1 MYKRTF
7 LALGLASLPGVVQPA
22 TAGQSELE
30 QIRAEMR
37 EMRQAYKNRIEA
49 LENRIEELE
58 NRQETPAAETAA
70 PAETPAPAQTA
81 EPAQPSAPTAA
92 NAFNPAISLILEGTY
107 THAPDGTRL
116 LPGFFSAEEIGPEK
130 RGFSLAESELALS
143 ASIDPY
149 LYGFAA
155 IAVEP
160 DGEVAIEEAYFQ
172 TLGLGHGFTA
182 KGGRFFTAIGYLNE
196 FHQHAWDFFDAPI
209 AYQALLGTEATGN
222 HGEDGVQ
229 LRWVAPTDT
238 FLEVGAELGRGKD
251 FPSNDRNK
259 NGIGAA
265 GLFAHLGGDI
275 GASHSYRTGLSWLGA
290 WPKDRGSPAVDLDD
304 VEVLNLFEGDSYV
317 YAADFV
323 WKWAP
328 NGDPSYRN
336 FKLQGELL
344 WRDEHGTLTY
354 DAEDASRGANRSG
367 YSSDQLGGYVQAV
380 YQFHPRWR
388 AGLRGELLH
397 STHLDLGDNAETLPD
412 ADHDPSKYSVML
424 DYSPSEFSRFRL
436 QFAHQELTDNE
447 SDQQVILQYVHSLG
461 SHGAH
466 QF

>member
-1 MYKRTF
+1 MYTRTF

-37 EMRQAYKNRIEA
+37 EIRQAYETRIKA

-58 NRQETPAAETAA
+58 GRQETAAAETA
-70 PAETPAPAQTA
+70 PPTSTA
-81 EPAQPSAPTAA
+81 EPAQASAPTAA

-116 LPGFFSAEEIGPEK
+116 LPGFFSADEIGPEK

-172 TLGLGHGFTA
+172 TLGLGHGFTV
-182 KGGRFFTAIGYLNE
+182 KSGRFFTAIGYLNE

-238 FLEVGAELGRGKD
+238 FVELGAELGRGKD

-275 GASHSYRTGLSWLGA
+275 GVSHSYRAGLSWLGA
-290 WPKDRGSPAVDLDD
+290 WPKDRGSAAVDLDD

-336 FKLQGELL
+336 FKLQE
-344 WRDEHGTLTY
+344 
-354 DAEDASRGANRSG
+354 ASRGANRSG
-367 YSSDQLGGYVQAV
+367 YSSDQLGGYLQAV
-380 YQFHPRWR
+380 YQFRPRWR
-388 AGLRGELLH
+388 AGLRGEWLH
-397 STHLDLGDNAETLPD
+397 SAHLDLGDNAETLPD
-412 ADHDPSKYSVML
+412 AEHNPSKYSVML